1 VKTFVHLLP
10 TRSFWE
16 HLNCRH
22 PKYIVYKTHIK
33 SENKVALSVATV
45 IPVVKILMTN
55 PLANMMQAVISTGFR
70 SG

>member
-1 VKTFVHLLP
+1 M
-10 TRSFWE
+10 
-16 HLNCRH
+16 
-22 PKYIVYKTHIK
+22 YKTHIK